1 MLSGRKSELEYMQI
15 VCRTSELNECF
26 FYKHTEL
33 RNVEKFL
40 PLMAYSIY
48 LFKDAFALLVTD
60 KCVSGHYKMQIRLV
74 RLDLTLLSCESR
86 EGFEL
91 LADTSRAPVP
101 SDLANRYLKK
111 TLFIHTQK
119 CIFFSKAEI
128 VGSNSMAKFVR
139 H

>member
-33 RNVEKFL
+33 RNIEKFL
-40 PLMAYSIY
+40 TLIAYSIY
-48 LFKDAFALLVTD
+48 PFKDAFALLVTD
-60 KCVSGHYKMQIRLV
+60 KCVSGRYKMQIKLV

-111 TLFIHTQK
+111 PSFIHTQK
-119 CIFFSKAEI
+119 CIFFQ
-128 VGSNSMAKFVR
+128 R
-139 H
+139 QRL